1 MYMILSG
8 LLLFLPHPPLHRVAR
23 NLVGQSPSGH
33 SELLLLPSAE
43 AALYE
48 QTCQTH
54 SGIFFSTFTLHL
66 SHTLSQISCK
76 TTITSSAVSVEKT
89 QLFYNLPP
97 KVKQVTT
104 RHSVTSG
111 TGCLTTWKKSFLSRW
126 KAGGTQHPAL
136 QFIRRGRAGL
146 WAMEA

>member
-8 LLLFLPHPPLHRVAR
+8 LLLFLPHPPLHRVAG

-76 TTITSSAVSVEKT
+76 TTITSSAA
-89 QLFYNLPP
+89 
-97 KVKQVTT
+97 
-104 RHSVTSG
+104 
-111 TGCLTTWKKSFLSRW
+111 CLWKKRSFSTTYPQ
-126 KAGGTQHPAL
+126 K
-136 QFIRRGRAGL
+136 
-146 WAMEA
+146 